1 MLSLLKPLGETT
13 MTNIYIDQGIEQDA
27 QNDMNI
33 ILELRT
39 KVGDAI
45 HHAQKLQSAGA
56 MAYNDTLLVDV
67 IDKLDDILADV
78 IQPVETL
85 VEEGLN
91 HHEQANNAA

>member
-1 MLSLLKPLGETT
+1 
-13 MTNIYIDQGIEQDA
+13 MTNLYIDQGIEQDA

-33 ILELRT
+33 ILELRA

-78 IQPVETL
+78 IQPVEKL

-91 HHEQANNAA
+91 HHDQVSNAA

>member
-1 MLSLLKPLGETT
+1 
-13 MTNIYIDQGIEQDA
+13 MTNLYIDQGIEQDA

-45 HHAQKLQSAGA
+45 QHAQKLQAAGA
-56 MAYNDTLLVDV
+56 MAYNGNLLEDV

-91 HHEQANNAA
+91 HHDKASNAA